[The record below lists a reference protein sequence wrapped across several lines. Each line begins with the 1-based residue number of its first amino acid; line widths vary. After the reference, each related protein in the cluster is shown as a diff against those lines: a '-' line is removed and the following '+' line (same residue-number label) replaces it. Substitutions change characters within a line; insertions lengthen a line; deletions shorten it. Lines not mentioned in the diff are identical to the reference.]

1 MPEIGGG
8 TRARSVARGHPLN
21 EDGRMAWHPWRRLR
35 NRCKLPN
42 PPDKRSPGKA
52 RNAGFSLLETVVAL
66 AIFGA
71 GAMALYGLFN
81 TNLIALER
89 VQVTAERLPVARS
102 AVEVLSTVN
111 PWQQN
116 EGRFEIDG
124 YQVIWAAEL
133 LAPVRHGQNPAGIM
147 GDFDLGLY
155 EIEFTVVDGE
165 RRLGSW
171 RMRSVGY
178 ERVRGQEPDEFIF

>member
-1 MPEIGGG
+1 MALNAPKRLRGRCV
-8 TRARSVARGHPLN
+8 TRRLPVARSRGK
-21 EDGRMAWHPWRRLR
+21 RR
-35 NRCKLPN
+35 N
-42 PPDKRSPGKA
+42 D
-52 RNAGFSLLETVVAL
+52 GFSLLETVVAL
-66 AIFGA
+66 AIFAA

-124 YQVIWAAEL
+124 YQVFWTAEL

-155 EIEFTVVDGE
+155 EIEFTVADGE